1 MKKYLLPQILFLLVL
16 SAAFVLNAR
25 SQTAETT
32 PEKPP
37 ETVAETPKTIEV
49 MGENDPLPFMR
60 EQQEQAAAETNQPG
74 TGSLLFKATG
84 AMLLIV
90 GLLFFGAW
98 GLKKAGFDRLKP
110 KDAAGALDLAVLSTV
125 SMGSGRTIS
134 AVRFGERILLVGSTA
149 QTFTLLADEAA
160 TDSLP
165 SPISRSVADLLGEE
179 KGSSR
184 KEKISF
190 GNEFEQAEN
199 RLEVWENN
207 GGMLK

>member
-1 MKKYLLPQILFLLVL
+1 MKKYLLPQILILLVIF
-16 SAAFVLNAR
+16 AAFAPNAR
-25 SQTAETT
+25 SQTAEIT
-32 PEKPP
+32 PETTP
-37 ETVAETPKTIEV
+37 ETVAEPPKTIEV

-60 EQQEQAAAETNQPG
+60 EQQQQAAAETNQPG

-110 KDAAGALDLAVLSTV
+110 KDAAGAIDLAVLSTV

-134 AVRFGERILLVGSTA
+134 AVRFGERVLLVGSTA

-160 TDSLP
+160 TDALP

-179 KGSSR
+179 K
-184 KEKISF
+184 KSF
-190 GNEFEQAEN
+190 GDEFSQAEN
-199 RLEVWENN
+199 RLDVWENN
-207 GGMLK
+207 GRMLK